1 MTDAPTKDRILDAAE
16 DLFAEHGFAGT
27 SLRAITTRAGA
38 NLAAVN
44 YHFGS
49 KEGLVRAVF
58 ERHVEPVNRD
68 RLARLDALEA
78 AGPITAEDLLEALY
92 RPVFDHLAG
101 LRSGRA
107 FRLYGR
113 LHSDAD
119 DAMRAAVFDL
129 FAEVVRRFGIA
140 LRRLAPGLSDEE
152 ALHRFF
158 FSVGVLVFSM
168 SEAHRATFEHAA
180 DARDELE
187 PLLAQ
192 MIRFA
197 AAGLLAPAT
206 PEVSR

>member
-1 MTDAPTKDRILDAAE
+1 MSDASTKDRILDAAE

-27 SLRAITTRAGA
+27 SLRAITARAGA

-68 RLARLDALEA
+68 RLARLDALESR
-78 AGPITAEDLLEALY
+78 GPLTAEDLLDALY
-92 RPVFDHLAG
+92 RPVFDHIAG
-101 LRSGRA
+101 LRSGQA

-119 DAMRAAVFDL
+119 DEMRAAVFEL
-129 FAEVVRRFGIA
+129 FAAVVRRFVVA
-140 LRRLAPGLSDEE
+140 LRRLAPDLSEEE

-168 SEAHRATFEHAA
+168 SEAHRSTFEHAA
-180 DARDELE
+180 DVHRELD
-187 PLLAQ
+187 PLLSQ

-197 AAGLLAPAT
+197 AAGIRAPGAT
-206 PEVSR
+206 EVSP